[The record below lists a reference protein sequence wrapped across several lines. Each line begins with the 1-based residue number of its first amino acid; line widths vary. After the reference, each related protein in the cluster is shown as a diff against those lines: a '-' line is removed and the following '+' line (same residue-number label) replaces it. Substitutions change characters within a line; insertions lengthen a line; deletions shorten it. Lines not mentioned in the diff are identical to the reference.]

1 MGCFSSTLR
10 NSEINNGG
18 QDTSSKNQTPQQE
31 LQTRVMGYLVNS
43 MVLNLMS
50 LGDKLGFYAFLDK
63 HGPCTPAA
71 LAEGTG
77 TNERYVAEWLRH
89 QAANKL
95 ISTDDKAETFWLS
108 EVQKDVLTR
117 EETSPFYALGALS
130 IAEPNFETATKR
142 LPELFK
148 TGKGLD
154 FDGYGQNCNCG
165 VCRVLS
171 VWQRHFLVDSL
182 RSVPDIQ
189 HKLENGCHCADVG
202 CGWGFSVCLL
212 AEAFPKCTVH
222 GYDIAEISLA
232 AGRKAAAEK
241 GIDDRVAFINPGLE
255 EQGMEEDTYDF
266 VLTQDAI
273 HDMSQPFEVIENV
286 YKAMKDGG
294 IWVIGDMKAMDSHA
308 DNIFKNPLAPM
319 VYGFSCHVCLPSSMQ
334 GPNPAALGAMGLTE
348 PLLREKMAKAGF
360 SSVEK
365 LDFGH
370 KMNQFWLVRK

>member
-10 NSEINNGG
+10 NSEINGG
-18 QDTSSKNQTPQQE
+18 QDTSSKNQTSQQE

-63 HGPCTPAA
+63 HGPCTPAT

-95 ISTDDKAETFWLS
+95 ISTDDMAETFWLS

-130 IAEPNFETATKR
+130 MAAPNFETATKR

-154 FDGYGQNCNCG
+154 FDGYGQSCNCG

-182 RSVPDIQ
+182 KSVPDIQ

-232 AGRKAAAEK
+232 AGRRAAAEK

-255 EQGMEEDTYDF
+255 EQGMDEDTYDF

-308 DNIFKNPLAPM
+308 ENIFKNPLAPM

-360 SSVEK
+360 SSVKK

>member
-1 MGCFSSTLR
+1 MGCFHSTLR
-10 NSEINNGG
+10 SSGG
-18 QDTSSKNQTPQQE
+18 KEHDMSPAEQPPQQE
-31 LQTRVMGYLVNS
+31 LQARVMGYLVNS
-43 MVLNLMS
+43 MVLNLMC
-50 LGDKLGFYAFLDK
+50 LGEKLGLYSYLDK
-63 HGPCTPAA
+63 HGPCTAA
-71 LAEGTG
+71 VLAKGTE

-95 ISTDDKAETFWLS
+95 VSTDQKAETFWLS
-108 EVQKDVLTR
+108 EPQKDVLTR
-117 EETSPFYALGALS
+117 SESSPFYALGALS
-130 IAEPNFETATKR
+130 MAEPNFETATQR
-142 LPELFK
+142 LPELFR

-165 VCRVLS
+165 VCRILS

-182 RSVPDIQ
+182 KSVSDIQ
-189 HKLENGCHCADVG
+189 RKLENGCHCADVG

-222 GYDIAEISLA
+222 GYDIAEVSLA
-232 AGRKAAAEK
+232 AGRKSAEEK
-241 GIDDRVAFINPGLE
+241 GIEERVAFINPGLE
-255 EQGMEEDTYDF
+255 EQGMKQDTYDF

-273 HDMSQPFEVIENV
+273 HDMSQPFEVMENV

-294 IWVIGDMKAMDSHA
+294 IWVIGDMKAMDTHA

-319 VYGFSCHVCLPSSMQ
+319 VYGFSCHVCLPSAMQ

-348 PLLREKMAKAGF
+348 PLLREKITKAGF
-360 SSVEK
+360 KSVEK